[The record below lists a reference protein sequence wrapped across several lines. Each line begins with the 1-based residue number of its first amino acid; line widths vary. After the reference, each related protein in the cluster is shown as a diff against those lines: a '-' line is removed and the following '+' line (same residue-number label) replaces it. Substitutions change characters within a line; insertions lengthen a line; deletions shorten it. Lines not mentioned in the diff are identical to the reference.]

1 MSVIINCSAYMAL
14 VYEVTAAFLVM
25 VQMIKFAKI
34 MKFDM
39 LDVTIILQ
47 SMCKLITFGFLAVG
61 VIGRYRFAIRLWLVV
76 AYLQIKWQSVIDVS
90 ILIYEYYFSEHNKS
104 KQEFF
109 TELSDVY
116 GPIIGQVLTR
126 IGIILIVYRFFKSLE
141 PKKTR
146 LYGVQPE
153 QKADELKSK

>member
-1 MSVIINCSAYMAL
+1 M
-14 VYEVTAAFLVM
+14 
-25 VQMIKFAKI
+25 
-34 MKFDM
+34 
-39 LDVTIILQ
+39 
-47 SMCKLITFGFLAVG
+47 
-61 VIGRYRFAIRLWLVV
+61 WLVV

-104 KQEFF
+104 KQEFL